1 MSKSTLIPAER
12 IERRILF
19 LRGQKVMLDF
29 ELAELYGVEA
39 RTLNQAVKR
48 NSERFPDDFMFQLS
62 AEETQLVMRSQIV
75 TVSPVNSSQTVMSSG
90 ASHSKS
96 TGVPPSNW
104 SQFVTTSKKYRGLA
118 YRPYAFTEQ
127 GVSMLSSVLRSPRA
141 VQVNIAI
148 MRTFVQL
155 RQMLASNADLA
166 RKLAALE
173 DKYDEQFKVVFDA
186 IRALMEPGLPDGAAG
201 REIGFHVGPPSKGAR
216 SRLGSRKRIT

>member
-1 MSKSTLIPAER
+1 MSKSTIIPAER

-19 LRGQKVMLDF
+19 LHGQKVMLDF
-29 ELAELYGVEA
+29 QLAELYEVA
-39 RTLNQAVKR
+39 TKALNQAVKR
-48 NSERFPDDFMFQLS
+48 NIERFPEDFMFQINWEES
-62 AEETQLVMRSQIV
+62 AEIPRSQIV
-75 TVSPVNSSQTVMSSG
+75 TLESG
-90 ASHSKS
+90 K
-96 TGVPPSNW
+96 NL
-104 SQFVTTSKKYRGLA
+104 KYL
-118 YRPYAFTEQ
+118 PYAFTEQ

-155 RQMLASNADLA
+155 RQMLASNVDLA

-216 SRLGSRKRIT
+216 SRLGPRKRIT

>member
-19 LRGQKVMLDF
+19 LRGQKMMLDF
-29 ELAELYGVEA
+29 QLAELYEVETKA
-39 RTLNQAVKR
+39 LNQAVKR
-48 NSERFPDDFMFQLS
+48 NIERFPEDFMFQLT
-62 AEETQLVMRSQIV
+62 EEEMKEVLRSQIV
-75 TVSPVNSSQTVMSSG
+75 TLDTESTSNSKQKRGSLRSQI
-90 ASHSKS
+90 
-96 TGVPPSNW
+96 
-104 SQFVTTSKKYRGLA
+104 VTLKRGQHLKYA
-118 YRPYAFTEQ
+118 PYAFTEQ

-155 RQMLASNADLA
+155 RQMLASNVDLA

-173 DKYDEQFKVVFDA
+173 AKYDEQFKVVFDA

-216 SRLGSRKRIT
+216 SRLGPRKRIT